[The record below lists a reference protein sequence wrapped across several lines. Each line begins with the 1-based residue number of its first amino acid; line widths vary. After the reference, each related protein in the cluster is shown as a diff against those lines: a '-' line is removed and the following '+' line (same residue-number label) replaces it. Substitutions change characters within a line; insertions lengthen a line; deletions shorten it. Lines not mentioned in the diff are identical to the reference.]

1 MRYQINTAITSGIII
16 ALPWC
21 RTKIKRQMA
30 INMMAI
36 LEAIAEP
43 DWFFEK
49 IVVILS
55 LLEVIFFGIYHK

>member
-1 MRYQINTAITSGIII
+1 
-16 ALPWC
+16 
-21 RTKIKRQMA
+21 MA
-30 INMMAI
+30 INMMAT

-55 LLEVIFFGIYHK
+55 LLKVIFLEFTTNKDG